1 MMSSTINKITIS
13 LILATGVLCSYVTPA
28 DELNDLE
35 KFRLKGKVRSVMET
49 KYAVLDKSDKS
60 AVNTIIYQKL
70 LLFDPYGYLQEI
82 TIFNDGAEY
91 LISKFMSGSDGKPF
105 EMNEFHPDGTLNLKV
120 IYTYDE
126 KEMISEAVYNWSENR
141 VVGEICEMVDYYDDI
156 LKNELFTKVQ
166 YEYEYRGYCTGE
178 IFFKPDGNL
187 SFKLTAKFDFRGN
200 QLESSYFHANSMLA
214 WMTKYQYDRYD
225 NLIESRVFKS
235 NRIVVQ
241 SEYKYTF
248 DDTGNWLTRKEKRAV
263 EVNILTAGLNQSD
276 MITERSIEYY

>member
-1 MMSSTINKITIS
+1 MIALKALYLFVV
-13 LILATGVLCSYVTPA
+13 LIGFHLPA
-28 DELNDLE
+28 DDLNDLE
-35 KFRLKGKVRSVMET
+35 KNRLKGSVRSVMET
-49 KYAVLDKSDKS
+49 KYAIEKKQDAELGRK
-60 AVNTIIYQKL
+60 ILYQKL
-70 LLFDPYGYLQEI
+70 TIYNRAGYIDEIALFR
-82 TIFNDGAEY
+82 DGKEY
-91 LISKFMSGSDGKPF
+91 LKSKYLSGSDGKPF
-105 EMNEFHPDGTLNLKV
+105 EMHEFHPDGTLNLKV

-156 LKNELFTKVQ
+156 LKNELFTEVQ
-166 YEYEYRGYCTGE
+166 YVYEYRGYCTE
-178 IFFKPDGNL
+178 ETFFKPDGNL

-200 QLESSYFHANSMLA
+200 QLESSYFHANSLLS

-248 DDTGNWLTRKEKRAV
+248 DYTGNWLTRKEKRAV

-276 MITERSIEYY
+276 MMTERSIEYY